1 MSGLGLKIR
10 TPQMTNRQKQS
21 EREQMDLG
29 KEIVAYNENEHLNY
43 DPLDKLLL
51 LAARHKQAMES
62 RSDPSEFIGL
72 TAPNVSPHN
81 PFIRFGNSTVHNVSP
96 LSYHTLTPNNVNQ
109 ENHSPVPTIKF
120 GTKRRKRSSAKLRT
134 KLLPKYLRR
143 KSLKKRRLLQKLN

>member
-21 EREQMDLG
+21 EREQLDLG

-51 LAARHKQAMES
+51 LAAKHKQAMES

-72 TAPNVSPHN
+72 TVPNVSPHN
-81 PFIRFGNSTVHNVSP
+81 PFIRFGNSIVHNVSP
-96 LSYHTLTPNNVNQ
+96 LSYHTLTPNNVNEQ
-109 ENHSPVPTIKF
+109 PSPVPTIKF
-120 GTKRRKRSSAKLRT
+120 GTKSRKRSSAKLRA

-143 KSLKKRRLLQKLN
+143 KSLKKKRLLQKLN